1 MSLYPDKLEI
11 LGVAIHDKKAKWQ
24 QAVKEHELLWKL
36 VIDKEGDDSVATKY
50 GIVAAPT
57 LVLLDPDGKII
68 EWTLNDAV
76 SIEELLMQ

>member
-1 MSLYPDKLEI
+1 
-11 LGVAIHDKKAKWQ
+11 
-24 QAVKEHELLWKL
+24 LLWKL
-36 VIDKEGDDSVATKY
+36 VIDTEGDDSVATKY